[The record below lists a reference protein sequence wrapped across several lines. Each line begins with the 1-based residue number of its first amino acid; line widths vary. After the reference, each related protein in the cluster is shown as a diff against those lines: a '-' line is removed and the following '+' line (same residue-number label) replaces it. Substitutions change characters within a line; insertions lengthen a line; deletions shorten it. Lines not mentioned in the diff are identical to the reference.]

1 MGTCA
6 LQQLWMEHSILL
18 QEGHKQ
24 RGAAY
29 PVHASTPSAPPA
41 QVVQRQEYMRHA
53 LQMDSASY

>member
-1 MGTCA
+1 MLCDACHWTTCVM
-6 LQQLWMEHSILL
+6 LQA
-18 QEGHKQ
+18 GHKHKD
-24 RGAAY
+24 AAY